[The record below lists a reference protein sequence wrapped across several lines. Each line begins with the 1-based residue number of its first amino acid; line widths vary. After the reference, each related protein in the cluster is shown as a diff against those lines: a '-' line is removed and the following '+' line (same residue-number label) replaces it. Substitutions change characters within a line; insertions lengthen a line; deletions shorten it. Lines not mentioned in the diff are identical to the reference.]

1 MFNIIRG
8 INELK
13 PLAKHISC
21 KCKCR
26 FDGKK
31 CNSDQW
37 WNNDKCQY
45 ECKKC
50 HACEKDYV
58 WNPETSNS
66 ENGKDLASI
75 MDDSALNH
83 QQVGQWSKTLMK
95 RKQPVKR
102 KISTFY
108 LISLLITIALLIA
121 VSTYYYLIKYRAKQ
135 LLPFYYTNNQ
145 LREILY

>member
-13 PLAKHISC
+13 TLAKHISC

-75 MDDSALNH
+75 MDDSLNH
-83 QQVGQWSKTLMK
+83 PLNHLCTESSTSWTMKQDFNEKKATCKT
-95 RKQPVKR
+95 
-102 KISTFY
+102 
-108 LISLLITIALLIA
+108 
-121 VSTYYYLIKYRAKQ
+121 
-135 LLPFYYTNNQ
+135 
-145 LREILY
+145 